1 MQQARASALVCGALL
16 SWGLLAPGPF
26 SCAGVAAQA
35 PPRTHVVMLG
45 TGNPNADPDRWGPAS
60 AVVVDDRAYLVDAG
74 VGVVRRAA
82 EAARD
87 DHIPALA
94 PARLDL
100 VFITHLHSDHTMGLP
115 DLLLTPW
122 VLERPG
128 PLTVYGPPGIE
139 RMMDLIGEAW
149 SEDIAIR
156 RDGLEPHEHNK
167 DAYRS
172 VVHEVLPGLVY
183 SDSLVKVYAFQ
194 VHHGAWKHA
203 YGYRFVGP
211 DRTIVFSG
219 DTRPNDAVVKACNGC
234 DVLVHEVY
242 SAERLKARPPEWRRY
257 HRAYHTS
264 TVELADIARRARPKL
279 LVLYHQLYWGTDD
292 AGLIREIRAAGYT
305 GPVVSAKDLDVF

>member
-1 MQQARASALVCGALL
+1 MMGPVGTLLLAS
-16 SWGLLAPGPF
+16 GLLAVPFVGVRAQTPGTRME
-26 SCAGVAAQA
+26 
-35 PPRTHVVMLG
+35 PRTRLVMLG

-60 AVVVDDRAYLVDAG
+60 AVVVDNGAYLVDAG

-82 EAARD
+82 KAARD

-94 PARLDL
+94 PARLDR

-122 VLERPG
+122 VLERPD

-167 DAYRS
+167 YAYRS
-172 VVHEVLPGLVY
+172 VVHEILPGLVY

-194 VHHGAWKHA
+194 VHHGAWKYA

-219 DTRPNDAVVKACNGC
+219 DTRPTDAVVKACDGC
-234 DVLVHEVY
+234 DILVHEVY
-242 SAERLKARPPEWRRY
+242 SAERLKARTPEWQRY

-264 TVELADIARRARPKL
+264 TVELADIARRAHPKL